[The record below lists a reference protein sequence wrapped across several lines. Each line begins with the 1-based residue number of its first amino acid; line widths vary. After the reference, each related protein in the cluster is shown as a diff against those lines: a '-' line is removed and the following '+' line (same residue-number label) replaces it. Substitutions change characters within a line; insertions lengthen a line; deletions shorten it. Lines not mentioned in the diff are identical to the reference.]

1 MAKKSQLGLGFL
13 VAFVLIAVVAALI
26 LFAGLGSTR
35 DMDIVRGPR
44 VGLVELE
51 GPIFSSRPVVRQF
64 KKFEKEDN
72 VKAIVFRINSPG
84 GGIAASQE
92 IYQYAKR
99 VRETGKPVIV
109 SMASA
114 AASGGYYVALGADTI
129 MANPG
134 TTTGSIGVI
143 AEIPNFQGLMEKIGV
158 SMTII
163 KSGEFKDAGSPYRGL
178 SPRDMQ
184 YLQNWIDNGYEQF
197 IQTVALERGMDL
209 QSIRNLADGRVY
221 SGEQAKNLGLI
232 DSLGTLEDAIQL
244 AAELGG
250 ITGEPKVVRIRQDRL
265 TLFDLMTSDIRKLL
279 RSSFATWPRIRY
291 MMSF

>member
-13 VAFVLIAVVAALI
+13 VAFVLIALVAVLI
-26 LFAGLGSTR
+26 LFAGLGTGG
-35 DMDIVRGPR
+35 DIDIVRGPR
-44 VGLVELE
+44 VGIVELE

-64 KKFEKEDN
+64 KKFEKEGN

-99 VRETGKPVIV
+99 VRKSGKPVVV

-158 SMTII
+158 SMTVI
-163 KSGEFKDAGSPYRGL
+163 KSGEFKDTGSPYRGI
-178 SPRDMQ
+178 SPQDRQ

-197 IQTVALERGMDL
+197 IRTVAVERGIDL
-209 QSIRNLADGRVY
+209 DSVRALADGRVY
-221 SGEQAKNLGLI
+221 SGEQANNLGLI
-232 DSLGTLEDAIQL
+232 DSLGTLEDAIHL
-244 AAELGG
+244 AAQLGG
-250 ITGEPKVVRIRQDRL
+250 ITGEPKVVRVHRDRF
-265 TLFDLMTSDIRKLL
+265 TLFDLLTSDIRELL
-279 RSSFATWPRIRY
+279 HSQIATWPRIRY